1 MSVSIS
7 QRLRLALKFRA
18 RLSVA
23 VLKIDKIVENTYPR
37 TFTIL
42 AFILSSASLA
52 AGSVFLANGAN
63 LNCEEK
69 FRKWEIASQHPNT
82 LSSVDLWACLALPL
96 TSLTWYVLVFFHAHQ
111 MLKYLSRSAGF
122 CSMTLFWFSWVDQGA
137 IPAPTSKVDLGFTIV
152 LISFA
157 VLSLAVQFY
166 RLRKLLAKGSAF
178 DAHPYPHQ
186 R

>member
-1 MSVSIS
+1 MSVSIN

-23 VLKIDKIVENTYPR
+23 LLQIDNIVENTYPR

-52 AGSVFLANGAN
+52 ASSVFLANGAS

-96 TSLTWYVLVFFHAHQ
+96 TSLTWYVPVFFHANQ

-122 CSMTLFWFSWVDQGA
+122 CSMTLFSFSWVDQGA
-137 IPAPTSKVDLGFTIV
+137 IPAPISKVDLGFTIV

-178 DAHPYPHQ
+178 DAHP
-186 R
+186 